1 MLRPASVVAVHR
13 RVLIER
19 SLQSQPV
26 FPANLLPLNCSP
38 AIARVTAWPDIPPCG
53 GTGR

>member
-26 FPANLLPLNCSP
+26 FPANLLPRELLTRHR
-38 AIARVTAWPDIPPCG
+38 A
-53 GTGR
+53 